1 MVVLSRECL
10 ELDIANAIARHHRE
24 QQGKGPG
31 RIRVTITGPNIYVLS
46 SDVFT
51 PNEEELHQTA
61 EGRKL
66 IKSARMELRALTR
79 ESAHAAISRVVGCP
93 VVRSFW
99 DIDVRVGEQL
109 EAYVMSENIEL
120 KYDRS

>member
-1 MVVLSRECL
+1 MVY
-10 ELDIANAIARHHRE
+10 I
-24 QQGKGPG
+24 
-31 RIRVTITGPNIYVLS
+31 LS

-51 PNEEELHQTA
+51 ANEEELHRTP

-66 IKSARMELRALTR
+66 IKAARMELRALTR
-79 ESAHAAISRVVGCP
+79 ESAHASISRVVGCP

-109 EAYVMSENIEL
+109 EAYLMSENIEL
-120 KYDRS
+120 KFGNG

>member
-1 MVVLSRECL
+1 MVLLTKECL
-10 ELDIANAIARHHRE
+10 QIDIANAIARHHRE
-24 QQGKGPG
+24 QQGKAPE
-31 RIRVTITGPNIYVLS
+31 RIRVTICGCNIYVLS

-51 PNEEELHQTA
+51 VNEEELHNTA

-66 IKSARMELRALTR
+66 IKSARLELRALTR

-93 VVRSFW
+93 VIRSFW

-120 KYDRS
+120 KLDPI